1 MNVTLIKSILLANS
15 NDASLIYLPC
25 FKLNYF
31 FLLILSPNNCNEKQI
46 TDCRWAKN
54 AACCTLSSVDLC
66 TALNKRLWLL
76 GLDKEERAWVVTRR
90 WPWQTQTLLISLC
103 TLLPE
108 PALAHIS
115 PSITVL
121 MLVHPQSLIHQD
133 PHISSMGLNMLL
145 ASHSLVFIIPAI
157 YHQQPSTVQMPS
169 VLVWITQG
177 LNKRMFDIYTVW
189 VTHHLDSWIHSG
201 LVKQDKVC
209 PYG

>member
-76 GLDKEERAWVVTRR
+76 GLDKEGRAWVVTRR
-90 WPWQTQTLLISLC
+90 WPWQTQTPYFSLYIATWTC
-103 TLLPE
+103 SGSHLPLHHC
-108 PALAHIS
+108 PDAGPLPKPHPSGPSHILYGAKCALG
-115 PSITVL
+115 ITFACFY
-121 MLVHPQSLIHQD
+121 HPRNL
-133 PHISSMGLNMLL
+133 SSAAQYSSDALCSCLDNARLEQKDVWYL
-145 ASHSLVFIIPAI
+145 HSLS
-157 YHQQPSTVQMPS
+157 YPSPGFMNPLRVGET
-169 VLVWITQG
+169 
-177 LNKRMFDIYTVW
+177 R
-189 VTHHLDSWIHSG
+189 
-201 LVKQDKVC
+201 
-209 PYG
+209 